1 VANGNPC
8 IDFVRGDERCASLC
22 SVEIQLEKLAAE
34 PIVGL
39 DRKDYSEYYRVLD
52 RIFAPVH
59 AKPRIAVECDSVSSL
74 ITEVEADAASLWR
87 PRSSSS

>member
-1 VANGNPC
+1 MVIPALTSCVAMSAAHPFARLKS
-8 IDFVRGDERCASLC
+8 IT
-22 SVEIQLEKLAAE
+22 LEKLAAE

-59 AKPRIAVECDSVSSL
+59 AKPRIARWNA
-74 ITEVEADAASLWR
+74 TA
-87 PRSSSS
+87 